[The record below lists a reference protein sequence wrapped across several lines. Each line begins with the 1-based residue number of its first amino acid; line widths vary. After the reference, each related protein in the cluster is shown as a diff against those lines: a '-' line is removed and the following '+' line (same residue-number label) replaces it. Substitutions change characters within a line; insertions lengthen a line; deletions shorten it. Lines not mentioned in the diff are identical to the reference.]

1 MIPFILSGII
11 SMAVGYGFTMV
22 GFFGRFFA
30 ALPWA
35 TPPFLLGPLGTGD
48 IKIAVLPVIAFVIG
62 LVIYLPFWKAYEKKC
77 LEDEAANEADAA

>member
-1 MIPFILSGII
+1 MIPFTLSATV
-11 SMAVGYGFTMV
+11 SMAVGYGLTAI

-48 IKIAVLPVIAFVIG
+48 IKTALLPVIAFVIG
-62 LVIYLPFWKAYEKKC
+62 LVIYLPFWRAYEKHC
-77 LEDEAANEADAA
+77 LEEGAANEADAA

>member
-1 MIPFILSGII
+1 
-11 SMAVGYGFTMV
+11 MV

-48 IKIAVLPVIAFVIG
+48 IKTALLPVLAFVIG
-62 LVIYLPFWKAYEKKC
+62 LVIYLPFWRVYEKKC
-77 LEDEAANEADAA
+77 LEEEAENEANAA